1 MGWRVLDVGEEA
13 VDEDEEEAVDEEA
26 VDEEAVDE
34 EAVDEDEDVEG
45 VYFAFFRESVHIK
58 QEIIQHGAAMEID
71 IPGL

>member
-1 MGWRVLDVGEEA
+1 M
-13 VDEDEEEAVDEEA
+13 DEDEEEAVDEEA

>member
-1 MGWRVLDVGEEA
+1 MLDVGEEA

>member
-1 MGWRVLDVGEEA
+1 MLDVGEEA
-13 VDEDEEEAVDEEA
+13 VDE
-26 VDEEAVDE
+26 DE

-58 QEIIQHGAAMEID
+58 QEIIQLGAAMEID

>member
-1 MGWRVLDVGEEA
+1 MLDVGEEA

-45 VYFAFFRESVHIK
+45 VYFAFSPESVYIK
-58 QEIIQHGAAMEID
+58 QEIIQLGAAMEID